1 MGSEMCI
8 RDRFGRTCTDISC
21 DDFHPNVRCIHGSN
35 CPNGVSCSF
44 KHTEAERMHFL
55 IEFRSRSTSP
65 SFQGGDNSTVSSMS
79 STSVTAD
86 STNSWCPMVS
96 QRTNRTYYYNKK
108 TRESTY
114 NTSDVTLPLGEVER
128 LIKVDR
134 ENNASILADK
144 DQKIRDLYDQLKA
157 KDAMIVRLHTE
168 KNAPKKKSRKQISK
182 EMMEH
187 SIQNGEFYALGT
199 KRPRN
204 N

>member
-1 MGSEMCI
+1 MRPLCSHIM
-8 RDRFGRTCTDISC
+8 FGRTCNDISC

-35 CPNGVSCSF
+35 CLKGVSCCF
-44 KHTEAERMHFL
+44 DHTEAERMQFL
-55 IEFRSRSTSP
+55 IESRSRSTSP

-96 QRTNRTYYYNKK
+96 QRTNQTYYYNKK

-114 NTSDVTLPLGEVER
+114 NTSDVTLSLGEVNR

-134 ENNASILADK
+134 ENNASILAKK
-144 DQKIRDLYDQLKA
+144 DQELRELYEKLEA
-157 KDAMIVRLHTE
+157 KDAMIVHLRTQ